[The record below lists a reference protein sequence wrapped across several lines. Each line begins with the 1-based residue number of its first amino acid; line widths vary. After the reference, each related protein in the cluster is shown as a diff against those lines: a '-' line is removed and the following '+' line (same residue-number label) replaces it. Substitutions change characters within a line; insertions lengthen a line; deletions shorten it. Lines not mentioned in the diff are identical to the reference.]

1 MDIKAIVSVNGKENV
16 PGISVELERLS
27 GPVTR
32 LRAKFVNNTG
42 EAVKLDHIRF
52 TGFEFAGEGPDLR
65 ACHCSNYC

>member
-32 LRAKFVNNTG
+32 LRAKPLNWIIS
-42 EAVKLDHIRF
+42 AL
-52 TGFEFAGEGPDLR
+52 PDLNLPVK
-65 ACHCSNYC
+65 ALICVPAIAAITAEK